1 MKSLKGTK
9 TAENLMKSFAGEC
22 QARTRYT
29 YYSSI
34 AKKQGY
40 VQISNIFMETA
51 EQEKEHAKK
60 FYKFLKEDFV
70 DEMIEITASYPVSFH
85 EDTMANLKA
94 AAAGENEEWTQL
106 YPEFAKIARAEG
118 FEAIAITFERISEVE
133 KRHEDRY
140 NKLAKNI
147 EEGTVFKKDEKVLW
161 KCLNCGHI
169 HEGEEAPKV
178 CPTCVHPQGY
188 FEVFVEAY

>member
-60 FYKFLKEDFV
+60 FYKYLKEDFV

-147 EEGTVFKKDEKVLW
+147 EEGKVFKKDEKVLW